1 LKKIKWINFFF
12 EIWVKITQIESFESL
27 IMLDLWPWKLI
38 LEEIERIKKS
48 EDSIKLWFGLINDIW
63 SLNEEL
69 ISLGT

>member
-1 LKKIKWINFFF
+1 
-12 EIWVKITQIESFESL
+12 
-27 IMLDLWPWKLI
+27 MLDLWPWKLI